1 MDLESKVREVF
12 TMMEKAPASAFFW
25 CKVVTTAFTF
35 TNLLLNHAYPFAHE
49 NVGNAKFDN
58 FS

>member
-1 MDLESKVREVF
+1 MELESKVREVF

-35 TNLLLNHAYPFAHE
+35 TNLLLNQ
-49 NVGNAKFDN
+49 AKC
-58 FS
+58 SITHGK